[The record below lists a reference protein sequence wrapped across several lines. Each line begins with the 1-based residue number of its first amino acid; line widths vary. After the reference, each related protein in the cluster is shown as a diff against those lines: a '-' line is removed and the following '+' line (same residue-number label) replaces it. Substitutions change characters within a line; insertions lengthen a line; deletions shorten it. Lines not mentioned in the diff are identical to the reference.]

1 MNYFSILKRYLPILL
16 LLVKTN
22 AQISYSG
29 SINPSKMV
37 RLSDQTEISL
47 PFRIAEA
54 EVGYSLGN
62 FEIKTNSALEYRWS
76 NGENELQFREA
87 YLVWYPSWGEVK
99 LGKQIHAWG
108 AVDGNNPTDN
118 LNPYDY
124 YYMFLPGAERKVGTV
139 SGSLK
144 YYWND
149 WQIEGVFIPEHE
161 GNRVPFGESDFPFG
175 PPADLTEFIIEENSS
190 EFGLQLQT
198 SIMGSDI
205 GFNYLNGYDRS
216 FTSIGLDYSNGLEN
230 NIPILG
236 YRKTQMLGINLVS
249 FIHDF
254 TLRSEFAFFSS
265 NNHHLKHLIADHM
278 GGENEE
284 EGEYFQFVSQF
295 EYTTQTDIMISCQ
308 LIGQEIL
315 YDSWDDYYDNNL
327 SPSPGSV
334 AIVGPIDRLIYFKPG
349 MGTPFA
355 SFTDLG
361 LMLSA
366 SANYFDDAL
375 ELMGNTF
382 IDLKDSQFM
391 LGVSAK
397 YSPMDNLKLNL
408 SISKFMGEEGTQFN
422 SMEDFSHFQLGLE
435 YHF

>member
-1 MNYFSILKRYLPILL
+1 MKKLICFIFPITTLLGQINY
-16 LLVKTN
+16 T
-22 AQISYSG
+22 G
-29 SINPSKMV
+29 SIKPGNMY
-37 RLSDQTEISL
+37 RLSDQSEISL
-47 PFRIAEA
+47 PFRLAEA
-54 EVGYSLGN
+54 EVGYSLDD
-62 FEIKTNSALEYRWS
+62 FEIKTNSAIEYRWS
-76 NGENELQFREA
+76 NNKNDFQLREA
-87 YLVWYPSWGEVK
+87 YLMWYPSWGEAKV
-99 LGKQIHAWG
+99 GKQIHAWG

-124 YYMFLPGAERKVGTV
+124 YYMFLPGAERKVGTI
-139 SGSLK
+139 SGSVK

-149 WQIEGVFIPEHE
+149 WQMEGVFIPEHE

-175 PPADLTEFIIEENSS
+175 PPLDLTEFIIEENSS

-198 SIMGSDI
+198 NIKGSDI
-205 GFNYLNGYDRS
+205 GINYLNGYDRS

-284 EGEYFQFVSQF
+284 EGEYFQFVTQI
-295 EYTTQTDIMISCQ
+295 EYTTNTDIMISCQ
-308 LIGQEIL
+308 LIGQEII
-315 YDSWDDYYDNNL
+315 YDSWDDYYEEMEKIWPAGTIDLDNKK
-327 SPSPGSV
+327 S
-334 AIVGPIDRLIYFKPG
+334 FQPG

-391 LGVSAK
+391 VGTVAK
-397 YSPMDNLKLNL
+397 YSPMDNLKLIL
-408 SISKFMGEEGTQFN
+408 SFSKFMGEDGTQFHE
-422 SMEDFSHFQLGLE
+422 MEDFSHLKLGLE